1 MKKTILLILWA
12 LSLLLT
18 SCATT
23 KTEKS
28 YKKIEAGQ
36 AIITNIDKE
45 EGAVK
50 YGQNI
55 DGFTDVTIVDCS
67 KSKNRNLVSV
77 DLADFEEFD
86 MDFDFSCDLK
96 ITSDKENEFD
106 IIWMV
111 NELNAG
117 FPELARIKVKNG
129 EWTHFQG
136 AKSIA
141 LSGKRQFYISAAGI
155 NKENLKLYI
164 KNFNLKLS
172 CDDIGKDKKAKI
184 NWADERSLAQA
195 YAPYFDYIG
204 FATPKAVLQNGQ
216 VIKGLEHQGS
226 CFTMENEFKPDFM
239 FAWQKPSK
247 LKDFTGEDGKTYK
260 VPENTPVLEN
270 IGTILK
276 IAKYTNLKMRGHVLV
291 WHAQTPDWFFRENY
305 GSNTAKYVSQ
315 DEMNARL
322 EWYIKTILE
331 YIKDWEDKYNEGK
344 RIVVTWDVVNEAAS
358 DNASE
363 SSWLRSDSNWY
374 RIYKSDKFIVN
385 AFRYANKYAPK
396 DLLLAYNDYGCSSVA
411 KCAAICKIVDAI
423 QAAPDARID
432 VLGMQS
438 HIGMNTPITGPNS
451 FETSVQKFIAKG
463 LDVQITELDIGLDG
477 QRYNSERLKAKYK
490 EFFKMCLANR
500 KNDSRKGIRGI
511 TLWGTIDETSWIY
524 NNNGVKNHPLLFE
537 GNYTCKDA
545 FYGVLEAADEEK

>member
-1 MKKTILLILWA
+1 MKKTILLILWT

-477 QRYNSERLKAKYK
+477 QRYNSEKLKAKYK

>member
-117 FPELARIKVKNG
+117 FPELARIKVKNS

-164 KNFNLKLS
+164 KSFNLKLS

-226 CFTMENEFKPDFM
+226 CFTMENEFKPDFL

-358 DNASE
+358 DNASQ

>member
-67 KSKNRNLVSV
+67 KSKNRNLVTV

-226 CFTMENEFKPDFM
+226 CFTMENEFKPDFL
-239 FAWQKPSK
+239 FAWQKPSR

-358 DNASE
+358 DNASQ

-477 QRYNSERLKAKYK
+477 QRYNSEKLKAKYK

-500 KNDSRKGIRGI
+500 KNDSKKGIRGI

>member
-358 DNASE
+358 DNASQ

>member
-67 KSKNRNLVSV
+67 KSKNRNLVTVNLS
-77 DLADFEEFD
+77 DFEEFD

-374 RIYKSDKFIVN
+374 GIYKSDKFIVN

-477 QRYNSERLKAKYK
+477 QRYNSEKLKAKYK

-500 KNDSRKGIRGI
+500 KNDSKKGIRGI

>member
-67 KSKNRNLVSV
+67 KSKNRNLVTV

-226 CFTMENEFKPDFM
+226 CFTMENEFKPDFL

-344 RIVVTWDVVNEAAS
+344 RIIVTWDVVNEAAS
-358 DNASE
+358 DNASQ
-363 SSWLRSDSNWY
+363 SSWLRNDSNWY

>member
-184 NWADERSLAQA
+184 NWVDERSLAQA

-226 CFTMENEFKPDFM
+226 CFTMENEFKPDFL

-358 DNASE
+358 DNASQ

-477 QRYNSERLKAKYK
+477 QRYNSEKLKAKYK

-500 KNDSRKGIRGI
+500 KNDSKKGIRGI

>member
-67 KSKNRNLVSV
+67 KSKNRNLVTV

-226 CFTMENEFKPDFM
+226 CFTMENEFKPDFL

-374 RIYKSDKFIVN
+374 RIYKNDKFIVN

>member
-77 DLADFEEFD
+77 GLADFEEFD

-226 CFTMENEFKPDFM
+226 CFTMENEFKPDFL

-315 DEMNARL
+315 NEMNARL

>member
-12 LSLLLT
+12 LCFLLT

-67 KSKNRNLVSV
+67 KSKNRNLVTV

-226 CFTMENEFKPDFM
+226 CFTMENEFKPDFL
-239 FAWQKPSK
+239 FAWQKPSR

-358 DNASE
+358 DNASQ

-477 QRYNSERLKAKYK
+477 QRYNSEKLKAKYK

-500 KNDSRKGIRGI
+500 KNDSKKGIRGI

>member
-67 KSKNRNLVSV
+67 KSKNRNLVTVNLS
-77 DLADFEEFD
+77 DFEEFD

-155 NKENLKLYI
+155 NKEDLKLYI

-226 CFTMENEFKPDFM
+226 CFTMENEFKPDFL
-239 FAWQKPSK
+239 FAWQKPSR

-315 DEMNARL
+315 YEMNARL

-358 DNASE
+358 DNASQ

>member
-67 KSKNRNLVSV
+67 KSKNRNLVTV

-226 CFTMENEFKPDFM
+226 CFTMENEFKPDFL

>member
-226 CFTMENEFKPDFM
+226 CFTMENEFKPDFL

>member
-226 CFTMENEFKPDFM
+226 CFTMENEFKPDFL

-358 DNASE
+358 DNASQ

-500 KNDSRKGIRGI
+500 KNDSKKGIRGI

>member
-226 CFTMENEFKPDFM
+226 CFTMENEFKPDFL

-358 DNASE
+358 DNASQ

-477 QRYNSERLKAKYK
+477 QRYNSEKLKAKYK

>member
-1 MKKTILLILWA
+1 MKKTMILVLSV
-12 LSLLLT
+12 LSLLIT

-28 YKKIEAGQ
+28 FTKIEAGQ
-36 AIITNIDKE
+36 AIITNIDSD
-45 EGAVK
+45 GAAVK
-50 YGQNI
+50 YGQKA
-55 DGFTDVTIVDCS
+55 DDFTNVTIVDCS
-67 KSKNRNLVSV
+67 KSTNRNLVTI
-77 DLADFEEFD
+77 DLADFEDLD

-96 ITSDKENEFD
+96 FTSSKENEID
-106 IIWMV
+106 ILWMV
-111 NELNAG
+111 NEVNAG
-117 FPELARIKVKNG
+117 FPELARIKVKAG

-136 AKSIA
+136 TKSIA
-141 LSGKRQFYISAAGI
+141 LSGKRQLYISAAGI
-155 NKENLKLYI
+155 DKEDLKIYI
-164 KNFNLKLS
+164 KNFNLKLN
-172 CDDIGKDKKAKI
+172 CDEIGKEKKVKV
-184 NWADERSLAQA
+184 NWADERSLAEA
-195 YAPYFDYIG
+195 YQPYFDYFG

-216 VIKGLEHQGS
+216 VIKGLEHQAS

-247 LKDFTGEDGKTYK
+247 FLDFVGEDGKTYK
-260 VPENTPVLEN
+260 VPENTPVLGN
-270 IGTILK
+270 IATILR

-291 WHAQTPDWFFRENY
+291 WHSQTPDWFFRENY
-305 GSNTAKYVSQ
+305 GGNSAAFASKE
-315 DEMNARL
+315 EMNARL

-331 YIKDWEDKYNEGK
+331 YIKNWEDENNEGK

-358 DNASE
+358 DNASQ
-363 SSWLRSDSNWY
+363 SSWLRTNSNWY
-374 RIYKSDKFIVN
+374 KIYKNEEFIVN

-411 KCAAICKIVDAI
+411 KCGAICKIVDAI

-477 QRYNSERLKAKYK
+477 QRYNSQRLKAKYK

-500 KNDSRKGIRGI
+500 KSDSKYGIRGV

-524 NNNGVKNHPLLFE
+524 NNNGIKNHPLLFE

-545 FYGVLEAADEEK
+545 FYGVLEAADEEE

>member
-1 MKKTILLILWA
+1 MKKTILLVLWA

-226 CFTMENEFKPDFM
+226 CFTMENEFKPDFL
-239 FAWQKPSK
+239 FAWQKPPK

-358 DNASE
+358 DNASQ

-477 QRYNSERLKAKYK
+477 QRYNSEKLKAKYK

-500 KNDSRKGIRGI
+500 KNDSKKGIRGI

>member
-164 KNFNLKLS
+164 KSFNLKLS

-204 FATPKAVLQNGQ
+204 FATPKVVLQNGQ

-226 CFTMENEFKPDFM
+226 CFTMENEFKPDFL

-305 GSNTAKYVSQ
+305 GSSTAKYVSQ

-358 DNASE
+358 DNASQ

>member
-67 KSKNRNLVSV
+67 KSKNRNLVTVNLS
-77 DLADFEEFD
+77 DFEEFD

-477 QRYNSERLKAKYK
+477 QRYNSEKLKAKYK

-500 KNDSRKGIRGI
+500 KNDSKKGIRGI

>member
-67 KSKNRNLVSV
+67 KSKNRNLVTV

>member
-28 YKKIEAGQ
+28 YKQIEAGQ

-226 CFTMENEFKPDFM
+226 CFTMENEFKPDFL

-358 DNASE
+358 DNASQ

-477 QRYNSERLKAKYK
+477 QRYNSEKLKAKYK

-500 KNDSRKGIRGI
+500 KNDSKKGIRGI

>member
-1 MKKTILLILWA
+1 MKKTILLFLSV

-28 YKKIEAGQ
+28 YKKLEAGQ

-50 YGQNI
+50 YGQNV

-67 KSKNRNLVSV
+67 KSKNRNLVTV

-155 NKENLKLYI
+155 NKEDLKLYI

-172 CDDIGKDKKAKI
+172 CDDIGKEKKAKI

-204 FATPKAVLQNGQ
+204 FATPKALLQNGQ
-216 VIKGLEHQGS
+216 AIKGLEHQGS

-358 DNASE
+358 DNASQ

-500 KNDSRKGIRGI
+500 KNDSKKGIRGI

>member
-67 KSKNRNLVSV
+67 KSKNRNLVTV

-155 NKENLKLYI
+155 NKEDLKLYI

-184 NWADERSLAQA
+184 NWVDERSLAQA

>member
-18 SCATT
+18 SCVTT

-77 DLADFEEFD
+77 DLSDFEEFD

-226 CFTMENEFKPDFM
+226 CFTMENEFKPDFL

-358 DNASE
+358 DNASQ

-374 RIYKSDKFIVN
+374 RIYMSDKFIVN

>member
-1 MKKTILLILWA
+1 MKKTILLVLWA

-226 CFTMENEFKPDFM
+226 CFTMENEFKPDFL

-358 DNASE
+358 DNASQ

-477 QRYNSERLKAKYK
+477 QRYNSEKLKAKYK

-500 KNDSRKGIRGI
+500 KNDSKKGIRGI

>member
-1 MKKTILLILWA
+1 
-12 LSLLLT
+12 
-18 SCATT
+18 
-23 KTEKS
+23 
-28 YKKIEAGQ
+28 
-36 AIITNIDKE
+36 
-45 EGAVK
+45 
-50 YGQNI
+50 
-55 DGFTDVTIVDCS
+55 
-67 KSKNRNLVSV
+67 
-77 DLADFEEFD
+77 
-86 MDFDFSCDLK
+86 
-96 ITSDKENEFD
+96 
-106 IIWMV
+106 
-111 NELNAG
+111 
-117 FPELARIKVKNG
+117 
-129 EWTHFQG
+129 
-136 AKSIA
+136 
-141 LSGKRQFYISAAGI
+141 
-155 NKENLKLYI
+155 
-164 KNFNLKLS
+164 
-172 CDDIGKDKKAKI
+172 
-184 NWADERSLAQA
+184 
-195 YAPYFDYIG
+195 
-204 FATPKAVLQNGQ
+204 
-216 VIKGLEHQGS
+216 
-226 CFTMENEFKPDFM
+226 MENEFKPDFM

-374 RIYKSDKFIVN
+374 RIYKNDKFIVN

-500 KNDSRKGIRGI
+500 KNDSKKGIRGI

>member
-164 KNFNLKLS
+164 KSFNLKLS

-358 DNASE
+358 DNASQ

-374 RIYKSDKFIVN
+374 RIYKNDKFIVN

>member
-184 NWADERSLAQA
+184 NWVDERSLAQA

-226 CFTMENEFKPDFM
+226 CFTMENEFKPDFL
-239 FAWQKPSK
+239 FAWQQPSK

-500 KNDSRKGIRGI
+500 KNDSKKGIRGI

>member
-226 CFTMENEFKPDFM
+226 CFTMENEFKPDFL

-358 DNASE
+358 DNASQ

-477 QRYNSERLKAKYK
+477 QRYNSEKLKAKYK

-500 KNDSRKGIRGI
+500 KNDSKKGIRGI

>member
-28 YKKIEAGQ
+28 NKKIEAGQ

-67 KSKNRNLVSV
+67 KSKNINLVSV

-226 CFTMENEFKPDFM
+226 CFTMENEFKPDFL

-358 DNASE
+358 DNASV

-396 DLLLAYNDYGCSSVA
+396 DILLAYNDYGCSSVA

-477 QRYNSERLKAKYK
+477 QRYNSEKLKAKYK

-500 KNDSRKGIRGI
+500 KNDSKKGIRGI

>member
-226 CFTMENEFKPDFM
+226 CFTMENEFKPDFL

-260 VPENTPVLEN
+260 VPVNTPVLEN

>member
-67 KSKNRNLVSV
+67 KSKNRNLVTV

-477 QRYNSERLKAKYK
+477 QRYNSEKLKAKYK

>member
-315 DEMNARL
+315 NEMNARL

>member
-67 KSKNRNLVSV
+67 KSKNINLVSV

-226 CFTMENEFKPDFM
+226 CFTMENEFKPDFL

-358 DNASE
+358 DNASV

-396 DLLLAYNDYGCSSVA
+396 DILLAYNDYGCSSVA

-477 QRYNSERLKAKYK
+477 QRYNSEKLKAKYK

-500 KNDSRKGIRGI
+500 KNDSKKGIRGI

>member
-28 YKKIEAGQ
+28 YKKIEVGQ

-67 KSKNRNLVSV
+67 KSKHRNLVSV

-226 CFTMENEFKPDFM
+226 CFTMENEFKPDFL

-358 DNASE
+358 DNASQ

-500 KNDSRKGIRGI
+500 KNDSKKGIRGI